1 VEFRTIQYID
11 PMAARNMTV
20 TQRTMLKV
28 LNQKENVFLFG
39 FLITSH
45 IRLGSQ
51 KVVGANP
58 IAPKKPIKSPKN
70 GRVTATKQVKTT

>member
-1 VEFRTIQYID
+1 MEFRTIQYID

-39 FLITSH
+39 FFT

-51 KVVGANP
+51 KVVGAKP